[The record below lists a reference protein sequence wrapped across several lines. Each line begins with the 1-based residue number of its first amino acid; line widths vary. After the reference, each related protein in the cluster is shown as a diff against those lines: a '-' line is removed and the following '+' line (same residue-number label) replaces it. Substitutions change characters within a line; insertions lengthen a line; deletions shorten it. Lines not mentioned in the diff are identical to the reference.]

1 MPSPS
6 PNSNLVIYFISVF
19 IGKWT
24 GSYIYTHRSSTWL
37 YTTCVVHMFTHTLIK
52 ALFSMSKCFPANIIH
67 TVWFLMKASGGI
79 LFPFGTKTRAA
90 TPNLLIRRWPAF
102 SHPWAKG
109 TRCLGICVIST
120 PVKGYSFCLSH
131 RNVVLKSVIV
141 HFLLHCAV

>member
-6 PNSNLVIYFISVF
+6 PNSNLVIYFISIF

-24 GSYIYTHRSSTWL
+24 GSYIYTAFLFDFIQR
-37 YTTCVVHMFTHTLIK
+37 VVHIFTHTLIK
-52 ALFSMSKCFPANIIH
+52 ALFSMSKCFLANIIH
-67 TVWFLMKASGGI
+67 TVWFLMKASAGI

-109 TRCLGICVIST
+109 TQCLGICVIST
-120 PVKGYSFCLSH
+120 SVKGYSFCLSH
-131 RNVVLKSVIV
+131 CNIVLKNVIV
-141 HFLLHCAV
+141 YFLLHCAV